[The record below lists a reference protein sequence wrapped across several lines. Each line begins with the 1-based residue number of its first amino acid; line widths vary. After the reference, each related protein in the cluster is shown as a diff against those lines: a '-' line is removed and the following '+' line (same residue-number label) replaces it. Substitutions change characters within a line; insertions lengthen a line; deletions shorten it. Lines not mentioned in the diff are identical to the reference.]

1 MYQNGEFICQDLKLA
16 ENPAV
21 LGLLVIDAQ
30 GTKGSGDAD
39 IFFYFPQR
47 YKEIFLT
54 DDGTIYIDS
63 ALKTK
68 PVGLVSGT
76 VTNENK
82 IPYIAEYVTLPDKY
96 YWYIVPLSILDFMSS
111 NISLQNVNIEIINS
125 QISINGQEN
134 KKLKETI
141 LDNAKKIIDIVKRLF
156 SSENQFL

>member
-1 MYQNGEFICQDLKLA
+1 M
-16 ENPAV
+16 
-21 LGLLVIDAQ
+21 
-30 GTKGSGDAD
+30 
-39 IFFYFPQR
+39 
-47 YKEIFLT
+47 
-54 DDGTIYIDS
+54 
-63 ALKTK
+63 KTK

-156 SSENQFL
+156 SSEN